1 MDLDVFLYF
10 TTKSKKNV
18 LFKQQLVILTCRCK
32 WFVQSLWT
40 ISLIVEKM
48 KLNFVVFL
56 LLVFCFSAYT
66 DKENNKDTSKLVT
79 DYLENGDPDI
89 PVDEAGTTSKST
101 YC

>member
-1 MDLDVFLYF
+1 
-10 TTKSKKNV
+10 
-18 LFKQQLVILTCRCK
+18 
-32 WFVQSLWT
+32 
-40 ISLIVEKM
+40 M
-48 KLNFVVFL
+48 KLNFVFFL

-89 PVDEAGTTSKST
+89 PVDEAGTTSESM